1 MILKKKLL
9 TIRKK
14 KLLMIQKKKIKKTQN
29 RKNPPRFSPK
39 NPFQF
44 SRKNLKYP
52 ELSENSTSSTWFQD
66 YKITIKK
73 MVKKFRIGAKV
84 EIELIPQ

>member
-14 KLLMIQKKKIKKTQN
+14 KIKKAKN
-29 RKNPPRFSPK
+29 RKNPLRFSLK